1 MEEKKNYILKTETGK
16 FNLKGMDVQLILEKI
31 REYTKYSIEWICFLI
46 AIVILQ
52 IYFAFREPVLEY
64 KIANLALIA
73 LGLIAGFMAICKI
86 IKIQKTIK

>member
-1 MEEKKNYILKTETGK
+1 MEKKRNYTLEAEKGK

-31 REYTKYSIEWICFLI
+31 REYTKYSIEWICLLI

-52 IYFAFREPVLEY
+52 IYFVFREPILEY
-64 KIANLALIA
+64 KIVNLALII

-86 IKIQKTIK
+86 IKIQKIIK